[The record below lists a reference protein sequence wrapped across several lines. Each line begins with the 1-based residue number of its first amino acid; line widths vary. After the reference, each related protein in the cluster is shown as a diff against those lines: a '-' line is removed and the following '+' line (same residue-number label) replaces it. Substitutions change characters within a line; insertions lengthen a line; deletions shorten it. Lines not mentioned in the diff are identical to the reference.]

1 MIQLYSE
8 LIFPAICQVHTA
20 TGSPQLS
27 TRSKHTSK
35 TEELVGIAQTHPI
48 DMHAQ
53 HHTSYCNMQLI
64 FKYDNFYNVSFLFY
78 HYDHQHHRH
87 NHFLVYKN

>member
-35 TEELVGIAQTHPI
+35 TEELVGIPQTHPI

-64 FKYDNFYNVSFLFY
+64 FKYDDFYVSFLFY